1 MRFSA
6 ICLLLFLFT
15 QVATSQNTP
24 SEDVN
29 ISYKDSVDIP
39 IKYCLII
46 PSGKFLSKFI
56 EIQIDY
62 GQEQSLLKNS
72 YIRNEDGSK
81 RQFNSI
87 VQALNYMDSLGW
99 ELVKTY
105 SEQETENNFRS
116 YFLFKSDGDATL
128 PINQEHSQIN

>member
-15 QVATSQNTP
+15 QVATSQNTT

-29 ISYKDSVDIP
+29 ISYKDSLDIP

-128 PINQEHSQIN
+128 PINQERSQIN

>member
-1 MRFSA
+1 MRFST

-15 QVATSQNTP
+15 QVATSQNT
-24 SEDVN
+24 SVEEFN
-29 ISYKDSVDIP
+29 SSSGDSLDIP

-46 PSGKFLSKFI
+46 PSGKFLSKYI

-62 GQEQSLLKNS
+62 GQEQTLLKNS
-72 YIRNEDGSK
+72 YIRNKDGSK
-81 RQFNSI
+81 RTFNSI

-116 YFLFKSDGDATL
+116 YFLFRSDGDAKL
-128 PINQEHSQIN
+128 PINQETK